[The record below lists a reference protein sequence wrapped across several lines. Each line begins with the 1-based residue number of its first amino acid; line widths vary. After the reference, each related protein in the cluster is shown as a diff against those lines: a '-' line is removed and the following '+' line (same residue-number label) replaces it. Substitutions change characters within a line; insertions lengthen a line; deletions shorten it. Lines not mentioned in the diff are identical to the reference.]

1 MSEAKDYLNRIKW
14 YDVLI
19 DSKLEEME
27 RLNDLVRRIT
37 PSMSGAAGG
46 GNGDKLGDTVAKI
59 VDLQD
64 EINRKID
71 EFVALK
77 QAASSMLSQITR
89 TDYYKILH
97 MRYIR
102 YMSFE
107 SIAQDMGC
115 TYRWA
120 TKMHGQA
127 LQEFDKV
134 LKAQKRLEE
143 AEKRENCKKIFR

>member
-64 EINRKID
+64 EINRNID
-71 EFVALK
+71 DFVNLK
-77 QAASSMLSQITR
+77 SEASVMMEQIKQPE
-89 TDYYKILH
+89 YYHVLH
-97 MRYIR
+97 KRYVLFQT
-102 YMSFE
+102 FE
-107 SIAQDMGC
+107 RISNDMGYS
-115 TYRWA
+115 YR
-120 TKMHGQA
+120 TVLNLHGRA
-127 LQEFDKV
+127 LQAFEKV
-134 LKAQKRLEE
+134 LKA
-143 AEKRENCKKIFR
+143 KK

>member
-64 EINRKID
+64 EINRNID
-71 EFVALK
+71 DFVNLK
-77 QAASSMLSQITR
+77 SEASTMMEQIKQPE
-89 TDYYKILH
+89 YYHVLH
-97 MRYIR
+97 KRYVLFQT
-102 YMSFE
+102 FE
-107 SIAQDMGC
+107 RISNDMGYS
-115 TYRWA
+115 YR
-120 TKMHGQA
+120 TVLNLHGRA
-127 LQEFDKV
+127 LQAFEKV
-134 LKAQKRLEE
+134 LKA
-143 AEKRENCKKIFR
+143 KK

>member
-1 MSEAKDYLNRIKW
+1 MSEAKDYLNKIKW

-64 EINRKID
+64 EINRNID
-71 EFVALK
+71 DFVNLK
-77 QAASSMLSQITR
+77 SEASVMMEQIKQPE
-89 TDYYKILH
+89 YYHVLH
-97 MRYIR
+97 KRYVLFQT
-102 YMSFE
+102 FE
-107 SIAQDMGC
+107 RISNDMGYS
-115 TYRWA
+115 YR
-120 TKMHGQA
+120 TVLNLHGRA
-127 LQEFDKV
+127 LQAFEKV
-134 LKAQKRLEE
+134 LKA
-143 AEKRENCKKIFR
+143 KK

>member
-64 EINRKID
+64 EINRNID
-71 EFVALK
+71 DFVNLK
-77 QAASSMLSQITR
+77 SEAATMMEQIKQPE
-89 TDYYKILH
+89 YYHVLH
-97 MRYIR
+97 KRYVLFQT
-102 YMSFE
+102 FE
-107 SIAQDMGC
+107 RISNDMGYS
-115 TYRWA
+115 YR
-120 TKMHGQA
+120 TVLNLHGRA
-127 LQEFDKV
+127 LQAFEKV
-134 LKAQKRLEE
+134 LKA
-143 AEKRENCKKIFR
+143 KK

>member
-1 MSEAKDYLNRIKW
+1 MNRIKW

-64 EINRKID
+64 EINRNID
-71 EFVALK
+71 DFVSLK
-77 QAASSMLSQITR
+77 SEAAAMMEQIKQPE
-89 TDYYKILH
+89 YYHVLH
-97 MRYIR
+97 KRYVLFQT
-102 YMSFE
+102 FE
-107 SIAQDMGC
+107 RISNDMGYS
-115 TYRWA
+115 YR
-120 TKMHGQA
+120 TVLNLHGRA
-127 LQEFDKV
+127 LQAFEKV
-134 LKAQKRLEE
+134 LKA
-143 AEKRENCKKIFR
+143 KK

>member
-64 EINRKID
+64 EINRNID
-71 EFVALK
+71 DFVNLK
-77 QAASSMLSQITR
+77 SEASAMMEQVKQPE
-89 TDYYKILH
+89 YYHVLH
-97 MRYIR
+97 KRYVLFQT
-102 YMSFE
+102 FE
-107 SIAQDMGC
+107 RISNDMGYS
-115 TYRWA
+115 YR
-120 TKMHGQA
+120 TVLNLHGRA
-127 LQEFDKV
+127 LQAFEKV
-134 LKAQKRLEE
+134 LKA
-143 AEKRENCKKIFR
+143 KK